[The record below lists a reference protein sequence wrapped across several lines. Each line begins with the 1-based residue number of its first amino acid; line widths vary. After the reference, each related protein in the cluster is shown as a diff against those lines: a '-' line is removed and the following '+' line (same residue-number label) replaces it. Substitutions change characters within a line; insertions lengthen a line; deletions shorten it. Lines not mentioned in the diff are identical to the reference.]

1 MPRRKTTS
9 QYPWDLELQD
19 QKDVGEAIF
28 YAIKLLEQL
37 ENPSKNQKRL
47 LYRLRLIL
55 NHVLY
60 GEEID

>member
-1 MPRRKTTS
+1 MPRKKTTTE
-9 QYPWDLELQD
+9 YPWDLSPQD

-37 ENPSKNQKRL
+37 ERPSTNQKRL

>member
-1 MPRRKTTS
+1 MPRKKTTS
-9 QYPWDLELQD
+9 EYPWDLEPQD

-37 ENPSKNQKRL
+37 EQPSKNQKRL

>member
-1 MPRRKTTS
+1 MPRKKTTS
-9 QYPWDLELQD
+9 EYPWDLAPQD
-19 QKDVGEAIF
+19 QKDVAEAIF

-47 LYRLRLIL
+47 LYRLRLIF